1 MGLFDRF
8 KKRAEEAVEE
18 EEFTVEE
25 DSIEA
30 EEALIQ
36 RRRMIEAIEKAKNMA
51 PPPPPP
57 GFEQFQEEVE
67 EKWDDFVEEL
77 PEDPFSVP
85 LDKKE
90 RKKAERAAALAS
102 TEEKEATEEKPRDRM
117 KSTTGRTLV
126 AMNDQEST
134 FKIDLGESEVQRGGR
149 IIAASKALDE
159 ILDELE
165 TDLLMADMGH
175 DAVVDVMTAL
185 RGTLIGA
192 RIDRKADLSKV
203 IDEALR
209 NALLTL
215 LEAGYW
221 DFDKTIKAFVTEGTP
236 VALMMVGVN
245 GTGKTTTSAK
255 IAHRLTNQGYSV
267 VLAAADT
274 FRAGAIDQLA
284 NHAER
289 IGVRCIRSQRGG
301 DAAAVARDACESAAS
316 RGEDIVIID
325 TAGRMQNKTNLME
338 ELRKVHRVTRPHL
351 VLFVADALA
360 GNDAV
365 VQAREF
371 QRMLSFDGAVL
382 CKLDTDAKG
391 GAALSISH
399 VTGRP
404 IVLAGIGQEYEDL
417 MNFDP
422 NWLLESIL

>member
-404 IVLAGIGQEYEDL
+404 IVLAGVGQEYDDL